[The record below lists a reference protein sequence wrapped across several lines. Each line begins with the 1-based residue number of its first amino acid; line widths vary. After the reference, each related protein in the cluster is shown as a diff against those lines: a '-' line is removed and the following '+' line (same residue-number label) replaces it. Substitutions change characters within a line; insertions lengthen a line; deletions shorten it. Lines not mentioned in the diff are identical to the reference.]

1 MFLLRAK
8 SIISGCEICSINFL
22 LNQPV
27 LQVTRKILWCSQFL
41 FAGVKLHKNKENK
54 FYQELNFKNVCTL
67 KRVNSTQIDCFFY
80 LLSWDCQNNAWDDKQ
95 LKVCRDIPTPAMINR
110 INKKQINDKSRVD
123 KKYVNNRANMSTWFL
138 LFSKLPQTHIGE
150 WVEILDKQQ
159 IPPPI
164 ELTIKFNVF
173 NGQKLRLVVEE
184 DWHRYG
190 KKHQLMNFEWI
201 KKS

>member
-1 MFLLRAK
+1 
-8 SIISGCEICSINFL
+8 
-22 LNQPV
+22 
-27 LQVTRKILWCSQFL
+27 
-41 FAGVKLHKNKENK
+41 
-54 FYQELNFKNVCTL
+54 
-67 KRVNSTQIDCFFY
+67 
-80 LLSWDCQNNAWDDKQ
+80 
-95 LKVCRDIPTPAMINR
+95 MINR

-184 DWHRYG
+184 D
-190 KKHQLMNFEWI
+190 
-201 KKS
+201 